1 LGASFS
7 PVHVDDSANLMCSAA
22 VGTGD
27 PAYLSTVQ
35 LKRVASKDRSVTLG
49 AENGDP
55 VPGAFSV

>member
-1 LGASFS
+1 
-7 PVHVDDSANLMCSAA
+7 VHVDDSANLMSTAA
-22 VGTGD
+22 VCTGD

-55 VPGAFSV
+55 VPGTFSV